1 MFFAIVIFH
10 VGMTIFQK
18 NVDSPFATLIQV
30 IRVESDL
37 KIKGNARQC
46 FNLDIMRNVLD
57 VFIT

>member
-18 NVDSPFATLIQV
+18 NVDSPFATLKQV

-37 KIKGNARQC
+37 KIKRNARQC
-46 FNLDIMRNVLD
+46 LNLDIY
-57 VFIT
+57 